1 MPDLLIELGT
11 EELPASYLE
20 RALPELQKIVTAGL
34 AELGIPA
41 REVVT
46 AGTPRRLA
54 AWAGEL
60 PERQPDVTEEKTGP
74 SEQAA
79 FKDGKPTVAAEK
91 FAESMGVPVEKL
103 EWREQTKGKKTTR
116 YLFATRKT
124 PGRPTLELLAER
136 LPAWIEA
143 IPFKK
148 SMRWV
153 PGAKV
158 RFARPLRRIVAL
170 FGAEVVPFTWAGVR
184 ADRVVQGHRFLDRE
198 GFTLRDASWK
208 AYVDR
213 LREAHVMVLP
223 DERRRAVEAGLKQHV
238 PADALASR
246 QHLVDEVTNLVE
258 WPLVDVGSFEERYL
272 RLPRIVV
279 EEAMTGHQRYFP
291 IPEAGADR
299 LQPRFAYVANRPF
312 DPVIRAGN
320 QRVLAARLHDALF
333 FFEQDQKVPLDQRID
348 RLEEIVFMQELG
360 TYKARIARIDA
371 LALEVARAAGWVP
384 AGTTSPKTGQRITS
398 AQGPGAALAL
408 HLHLAAQLARTDL
421 TTDIVQEFPGLQGEM
436 GTIYARLQGQPAA
449 VADGIREAYLPRA
462 EGGPLPDTQ
471 VGICLSIADKLDT
484 IVCAWATGRAPT
496 GSKDPF
502 MVRRSV
508 LGVLRVLRE
517 RKLDAA
523 YGPLVRA
530 AVAQLPGE
538 LGGDRAALEAA
549 IVDYFRQR
557 LEVIM
562 VDAGHRVD
570 FVRAVLGSGAD
581 PTNVLDSWA
590 RLEALESLAGDPGFK
605 RLFELVERTKN
616 ITTKSGEG
624 VAASDVDAATL
635 EHPAE
640 RALHDAL
647 AGCREQVQGL
657 VAQRRYAEA
666 GKLYAERLA
675 EVVHTFFEPAPRGV
689 FVLDEDPRKRT
700 NRLALL
706 KQVHALLAEGFAD
719 LALVQS
725 R

>member
-20 RALPELQKIVTAGL
+20 RAIPKLKRIIASDL
-34 AELGIPA
+34 AELGIAA
-41 REVVT
+41 REVIT

-54 AWAGEL
+54 AWAADL
-60 PERQPDVTEEKTGP
+60 PERQPDVTEEKLGP

-79 FKDGKPTVAAEK
+79 FKDGKPTMAAQK

-116 YLFATRKT
+116 YLFATRKI

-153 PGAKV
+153 PGSKA

-170 FGAEVVPFTWAGVR
+170 FGAEVVPVTWAGVKS
-184 ADRVVQGHRFLDRE
+184 DRVVQGHRFLDPE
-198 GFTLRDASWK
+198 GFVLRDASWK
-208 AYVDR
+208 AYVDG
-213 LREAHVMVLP
+213 LRQRHVMVLP
-223 DERRRAVEAGLKQHV
+223 EERRKAVEDGLRQHV
-238 PADALASR
+238 PPEALAAR

-258 WPLVDVGSFEERYL
+258 WPLVDVGRFEERYL

-291 IPEAGADR
+291 IPEAGGDR

-320 QRVLAARLHDALF
+320 ERVLAARLHDALF
-333 FFEQDQKVPLDQRID
+333 FFEQDQKVPLDQRIE
-348 RLEEIVFMQELG
+348 RLDEVVFMQELG
-360 TYKARIARIDA
+360 TYRARIARIDA
-371 LALEVARAAGWVP
+371 LALAVARAAGWVP
-384 AGTTSPKTGQRITS
+384 PETKSPGTGQRITS
-398 AQGPGAALAL
+398 AHGPGAALAL

-421 TTDIVQEFPGLQGEM
+421 TTDMVQEFPALQGEM
-436 GTIYARLQGQPAA
+436 GTIYARLQGQPDA
-449 VADGIREAYLPRA
+449 VADAIREAYLPRA
-462 EGGPLPDTQ
+462 EGGPLPETK

-484 IVCAWATGRAPT
+484 IACAWATGRAPT

-508 LGVLRVLRE
+508 LGVLRILRE
-517 RKLDAA
+517 RELDAA
-523 YGPLVRA
+523 YAPLVRA
-530 AVAQLPGE
+530 AIEQLPADVA
-538 LGGDRAALEAA
+538 GDRAALEAA
-549 IVDYFRQR
+549 VLDYFRQR
-557 LEVIM
+557 LEVLM
-562 VDAGHRVD
+562 VDAGHPVD

-581 PTNVLDSWA
+581 PTNVLDAWA
-590 RLEALESLAGDPGFK
+590 RLAALETLAGDPGFK

-624 VAASDVDAATL
+624 VAPGDVDPASL

-640 RALHDAL
+640 RALHEAL
-647 AGCREQVQGL
+647 LSCREQVQAL
-657 VAQRRYAEA
+657 VGQRRYAEA

-706 KQVHALLAEGFAD
+706 KQVHALLADGFAD
-719 LALVQS
+719 LALIQS